1 MDVNL
6 YLAST
11 IKSPQASDGIIG
23 FVIEVPITEKESAT
37 KSQFYR
43 VNATKNQSQLMIF
56 NLALSHFKKMPFA
69 LSIYADFGYLESAFS
84 QGWIDQWKKNGWKN
98 AKNEP
103 VGNAAMWQ
111 EALILLNGNE
121 ISFDHETKDKY
132 RNWMLSEMK
141 RMEEKK

>member
-6 YLAST
+6 YLEST
-11 IKSPQASDGIIG
+11 IRSPQASDGIIG
-23 FVIEVPITEKESAT
+23 FVIEVPTKGEPAT

-43 VNATKNQSQLMIF
+43 VTANKNQAQLMIL
-56 NLALSHFKKMPFA
+56 NIALSHLKKMSFT

-84 QGWIDQWKKNGWKN
+84 QGWIDKWEKSDWKN

-111 EALILLNGNE
+111 EALILLNGNDVSWHVGE
-121 ISFDHETKDKY
+121 RHSYK
-132 RNWMLSEMK
+132 NWMISQMK
-141 RMEEKK
+141 EE

>member
-6 YLAST
+6 YLEST

-43 VNATKNQSQLMIF
+43 VTANKNQAQLMIL
-56 NLALSHFKKMPFA
+56 NIALSHLKKMPFA
-69 LSIYADFGYLESAFS
+69 LSIYADFGYVESAFS
-84 QGWIDQWKKNGWKN
+84 QGWIDEWEKNGWKN
-98 AKNEP
+98 AKNES

-121 ISFDHETKDKY
+121 ILFDHETKDKY

>member
-11 IKSPQASDGIIG
+11 IKSPKASDGIIG
-23 FVIEVPITEKESAT
+23 FVIEVPTKGEPAT

-43 VNATKNQSQLMIF
+43 VTANKNQAQLMIL
-56 NLALSHFKKMPFA
+56 NIALSHLKKMPFA
-69 LSIYADFGYLESAFS
+69 LSIYADFEYLESTFL
-84 QGWIDQWKKNGWKN
+84 QGWIEEWEKNGWKN

-103 VGNAAMWQ
+103 VANAAMWQ
-111 EALILLNGNE
+111 ETLILLNGNE
-121 ISFDHETKDKY
+121 ILFDHETKDKY

>member
-1 MDVNL
+1 VDVNL
-6 YLAST
+6 YLEST
-11 IKSPQASDGIIG
+11 IRSPQASDGIIG
-23 FVIEVPITEKESAT
+23 FVIEVPITEEESAT

-43 VNATKNQSQLMIF
+43 VTANKNQAQLMIL
-56 NLALSHFKKMPFA
+56 NIALSHLKKMPFA

-111 EALILLNGNE
+111 EALILLNGNKVL
-121 ISFDHETKDKY
+121 FDHETKDKY

>member
-1 MDVNL
+1 MDDVNL
-6 YLAST
+6 YLEST
-11 IKSPQASDGIIG
+11 IRSPQASDGIIG
-23 FVIEVPITEKESAT
+23 FVIEVPTKGEPAT

-43 VNATKNQSQLMIF
+43 VTANKNQAQLMIL
-56 NLALSHFKKMPFA
+56 NIALSHLKKMSFA

-111 EALILLNGNE
+111 EALMLLNGNE
-121 ISFDHETKDKY
+121 ISFHGRTKDKY

>member
-11 IKSPQASDGIIG
+11 IKSPKASDGIIG
-23 FVIEVPITEKESAT
+23 FVIEIPTSGDPAT

-43 VNATKNQSQLMIF
+43 VNSTKNQSQIMIL
-56 NLALSHFKKMPFA
+56 NIALSHLKKKRFRF
-69 LSIYADFGYLESAFS
+69 SIYADFGYVESAFS
-84 QGWIDQWKKNGWKN
+84 QGWIDEWEKNGWKN

-121 ISFDHETKDKY
+121 ILFDHETKDKY

>member
-23 FVIEVPITEKESAT
+23 FVIEVPITKEESAT

-56 NLALSHFKKMPFA
+56 NLALSHFKKMPFT
-69 LSIYADFGYLESAFS
+69 LSIYADFGYLESTFL
-84 QGWIDQWKKNGWKN
+84 QGWIDQWKTNGWKN
-98 AKNEP
+98 AKNEL

-121 ISFDHETKDKY
+121 IEWHTKEDHSYKSWMETQTK
-132 RNWMLSEMK
+132 
-141 RMEEKK
+141 EE

>member
-23 FVIEVPITEKESAT
+23 FVIEVPITKEESAT

-56 NLALSHFKKMPFA
+56 NLALSHFKKMPFT
-69 LSIYADFGYLESAFS
+69 LSIYADFGYLESTFL
-84 QGWIDQWKKNGWKN
+84 QGWIDQWKTNGWKN
-98 AKNEP
+98 AKNEL

>member
-6 YLAST
+6 YLEST
-11 IKSPQASDGIIG
+11 IRSPQASDGIIG
-23 FVIEVPITEKESAT
+23 FVIEVPTKGEPAT

-43 VNATKNQSQLMIF
+43 VTANKNQAQLMIL
-56 NLALSHFKKMPFA
+56 NIALSHLKKMSFA

-111 EALILLNGNE
+111 EALMLLNGNE
-121 ISFDHETKDKY
+121 ISFHGRTKDKY
-132 RNWMLSEMK
+132 RNWMLSDMK

>member
-6 YLAST
+6 YLIST
-11 IKSPQASDGIIG
+11 IKTPKPSDGIIG
-23 FVIEVPITEKESAT
+23 FVIEIPTSGEPAT

-43 VNATKNQSQLMIF
+43 VNTTKNQSQIMIL
-56 NLALSHFKKMPFA
+56 NIALSHLKKTRFRF
-69 LSIYADFGYLESAFS
+69 SIYADFEYLESAFL
-84 QGWIDQWKKNGWKN
+84 QGWIEEWEKNGWKN

-121 ISFDHETKDKY
+121 IEWHTKEDHSYKSWMETQTK
-132 RNWMLSEMK
+132 
-141 RMEEKK
+141 EE

>member
-1 MDVNL
+1 MDVNI
-6 YLAST
+6 YLEST
-11 IKSPQASDGIIG
+11 IRSPQASDGIIG
-23 FVIEVPITEKESAT
+23 FVIEVPTKGEPAT

-43 VNATKNQSQLMIF
+43 VTANKNQAQLMIL
-56 NLALSHFKKMPFA
+56 NIALSHLKKMSFA

-111 EALILLNGNE
+111 EALMLLNGNE
-121 ISFDHETKDKY
+121 ISFHGRTKDKY

>member
-1 MDVNL
+1 MDVNI
-6 YLAST
+6 YLESS
-11 IKSPQASDGIIG
+11 IKSPRESEGIIG
-23 FVIEVPITEKESAT
+23 FVIEVPTKGDPAT

-43 VNATKNQSQLMIF
+43 VTANKNQAQLMIL
-56 NLALSHFKKMPFA
+56 NIALSHLKKMPFA
-69 LSIYADFGYLESAFS
+69 LSIYADFGYVESAFS

-103 VGNAAMWQ
+103 VANAAMWQ
-111 EALILLNGNE
+111 ETLILLNGNE
-121 ISFDHETKDKY
+121 ILFDHETKDKY

>member
-23 FVIEVPITEKESAT
+23 FVIEVPITKEESAT

-56 NLALSHFKKMPFA
+56 NLALSHFKKMPFT

-84 QGWIDQWKKNGWKN
+84 QAWIDQWKTNGWKN

-103 VGNAAMWQ
+103 VANAAMWQ
-111 EALILLNGNE
+111 ETLILLNGNE
-121 ISFDHETKDKY
+121 ILFDHETKDKY

>member
-6 YLAST
+6 YLEST

-103 VGNAAMWQ
+103 VAMPPC
-111 EALILLNGNE
+111 GR
-121 ISFDHETKDKY
+121 KP
-132 RNWMLSEMK
+132 
-141 RMEEKK
+141 

>member
-1 MDVNL
+1 MDVNI
-6 YLAST
+6 YIESS
-11 IKSPQASDGIIG
+11 IKSPRESEGIIG
-23 FVIEVPITEKESAT
+23 FVIEVPTKGDPAT

-43 VNATKNQSQLMIF
+43 VTANKNQAQLMIL
-56 NLALSHFKKMPFA
+56 NIALSHLKKMPFA
-69 LSIYADFGYLESAFS
+69 LSIYADFGYVESAFS

-103 VGNAAMWQ
+103 VANAAMWQ
-111 EALILLNGNE
+111 ETLILLNGNE
-121 ISFDHETKDKY
+121 ILFDHETKDKY

>member
-11 IKSPQASDGIIG
+11 IKSPKASDGIIG
-23 FVIEVPITEKESAT
+23 FVIEVPTKGEPAT

-43 VNATKNQSQLMIF
+43 VTANRNQAQLMIL
-56 NLALSHFKKMPFA
+56 NIALSHLKKMPFA
-69 LSIYADFGYLESAFS
+69 LSIYADFGYLERAFS
-84 QGWIDQWKKNGWKN
+84 QGWIDEWEKNGWKN

-111 EALILLNGNE
+111 EALILLNGNK
-121 ISFDHETKDKY
+121 ILFDHETKDKY

>member
-6 YLAST
+6 YLIST
-11 IKSPQASDGIIG
+11 VKTPKPSDGIIG
-23 FVIEVPITEKESAT
+23 FVIEIPTSGEPAT

-43 VNATKNQSQLMIF
+43 VNTTKNQSQIMIL
-56 NLALSHFKKMPFA
+56 NIALSHLKKTRFRF
-69 LSIYADFGYLESAFS
+69 SIYADFEYLESAFL
-84 QGWIDQWKKNGWKN
+84 QGWIEEWEKNGWKN

-121 ISFDHETKDKY
+121 IEWHTKEDHSYKSWMETQTK
-132 RNWMLSEMK
+132 
-141 RMEEKK
+141 EE

>member
-6 YLAST
+6 HLEST
-11 IKSPQASDGIIG
+11 IRSPQASDGIIG
-23 FVIEVPITEKESAT
+23 FVIEVPTKGEPAT

-43 VNATKNQSQLMIF
+43 VTANKNQAQLMIL
-56 NLALSHFKKMPFA
+56 NIALSHLKKMSFA

-111 EALILLNGNE
+111 EALMLLNGNE
-121 ISFDHETKDKY
+121 ISFHGRTKDKY

>member
-6 YLAST
+6 YLEST
-11 IKSPQASDGIIG
+11 IRSPQASDGIIG
-23 FVIEVPITEKESAT
+23 FVIEVPTKGEPAT

-43 VNATKNQSQLMIF
+43 VTANKNQAQLMIL
-56 NLALSHFKKMPFA
+56 NIALSHLKKMSFA

-98 AKNEP
+98 VKNEP

-111 EALILLNGNE
+111 EALMLLNGNE
-121 ISFDHETKDKY
+121 ISFHGRTKDKY

>member
-6 YLAST
+6 YLESS
-11 IKSPQASDGIIG
+11 IKSPRESEGIIG
-23 FVIEVPITEKESAT
+23 FVIEVPTIGEPAT

-43 VNATKNQSQLMIF
+43 VTANKNQAQLMIL
-56 NLALSHFKKMPFA
+56 NIALSHLKKMPFA

-111 EALILLNGNE
+111 EALILLSARE
-121 ISFDHETKDKY
+121 F
-132 RNWMLSEMK
+132 
-141 RMEEKK
+141 

>member
-1 MDVNL
+1 MEVNL
-6 YLAST
+6 YLEST
-11 IKSPQASDGIIG
+11 IKSPQASEGIIG

-84 QGWIDQWKKNGWKN
+84 QGWIDQWEKNGWKN

-103 VGNAAMWQ
+103 VANAAMWQ
-111 EALILLNGNE
+111 ETLILLNGNE
-121 ISFDHETKDKY
+121 ILFDHETKDKY

>member
-1 MDVNL
+1 MDVNP
-6 YLAST
+6 YLEST
-11 IKSPQASDGIIG
+11 IRSPQASDGIIG
-23 FVIEVPITEKESAT
+23 FVIEVPTKGEPAT

-43 VNATKNQSQLMIF
+43 VTANKNQAQLMIL
-56 NLALSHFKKMPFA
+56 NIALSQLKKMSFA
-69 LSIYADFGYLESAFS
+69 MRICAHFAYLDSAFS

-111 EALILLNGNE
+111 EALMLLNGNE
-121 ISFDHETKDKY
+121 ISFHGRTKDKY

>member
-11 IKSPQASDGIIG
+11 IKSPKASDGIIG
-23 FVIEVPITEKESAT
+23 FVIEVPTKGEPAT

-43 VNATKNQSQLMIF
+43 VNTTKNQSQLMIL
-56 NLALSHFKKMPFA
+56 NIALSHLKKMPFA

-84 QGWIDQWKKNGWKN
+84 QGWIEEWEKNGWKN

-103 VGNAAMWQ
+103 VANATMWQ

-121 ISFDHETKDKY
+121 ILFDHETKDKY

>member
-6 YLAST
+6 YLEST
-11 IKSPQASDGIIG
+11 IRSPQASDGIIG
-23 FVIEVPITEKESAT
+23 FVIEVPTKGEPAT

-43 VNATKNQSQLMIF
+43 VTANKNQAQLMIL
-56 NLALSHFKKMPFA
+56 NIALSHLKKMSFA

-111 EALILLNGNE
+111 EALMLLNGNE
-121 ISFDHETKDKY
+121 ISFHGRTKDKY